1 MKRLLKI
8 SFDSLVFSLI
18 PIIQW
23 FVLGLFVDSNL
34 INVFSLTYPLQF
46 IYSLLKSAFG
56 ISPNIYALKEKNKNA
71 VMSGI
76 VFGIIFTIII
86 FGLFLINVDNFIS
99 FMNMDTTIYHNF
111 CSYSIIQLGLHSI
124 FTILME
130 KLYYEEKN
138 TAANVHT
145 ILYNSLN
152 LVLII
157 ILSLI
162 SKNQLFIITET
173 LIGLVT
179 YVLIMFVIHFDKFK
193 LDLSVFKSIK
203 YDLVDF
209 CDSILF
215 FLIFLFGLSNA
226 ATFGVKY
233 LAAINFV
240 ALITDCQWDSF
251 GSISEAAKIDLARNK
266 FNYKESRKNAY
277 ILLLLLLLSTLL
289 MLLIMFRFYDLN
301 IYLVLIYLSVEVINL
316 LIYPIYKL
324 KICYLTLEYSS
335 IKMTFNKFIASG
347 IRVVSSFLP
356 TPFCTVLGQL
366 ISAFYQLISTNIIIR
381 KGKSKCLK
389 I

>member
-34 INVFSLTYPLQF
+34 INVFSVTYPLQF

-76 VFGIIFTIII
+76 FFGIIFSIII
-86 FGLFLINVDNFIS
+86 FGLFLINVDNFIN

-111 CSYSIIQLGLHSI
+111 CIYSIIQLCVHSI
-124 FTILME
+124 FALLIE

-138 TAANVHT
+138 TAANIHT
-145 ILYNSLN
+145 IIFNSLN
-152 LVLII
+152 LILII
-157 ILSLI
+157 IFSLI

-173 LIGLVT
+173 LIGLIT
-179 YVLIMFVIHFDKFK
+179 YVLVMFVIHFDRFK

-233 LAAINFV
+233 LAAMNFV

-251 GSISEAAKIDLARNK
+251 ESIGETAKIDLAKNK
-266 FNYKESRKNAY
+266 FDYKESRKNAY
-277 ILLLLLLLSTLL
+277 ILLLLLLSSTML
-289 MLLIMFRFYDLN
+289 MFLIMFRFYYLN
-301 IYLVLIYLSVEVINL
+301 IYLVLIYLSVEIINF
-316 LIYPIYKL
+316 LIFPIYKL
-324 KICYLTLEYSS
+324 KTCYLTLEYSS

-356 TPFCTVLGQL
+356 TPFCTILGQL
-366 ISAFYQLISTNIIIR
+366 ISAFYLLISTNIITR
-381 KGKSKCLK
+381 KKERNET
-389 I
+389 

>member
-18 PIIQW
+18 PILQW

-34 INVFSLTYPLQF
+34 INVFSVTYPLQF

-76 VFGIIFTIII
+76 VFGIIFSIII
-86 FGLFLINVDNFIS
+86 FGLFLINVDNFIN
-99 FMNMDTTIYHNF
+99 FMNMDNTIYHNF
-111 CSYSIIQLGLHSI
+111 CIYSIIQLCVHSI
-124 FTILME
+124 FALLIE
-130 KLYYEEKN
+130 KLYYEGKN
-138 TAANVHT
+138 TAANIHT

-152 LVLII
+152 LILII
-157 ILSLI
+157 IFSLI

-173 LIGLVT
+173 LIGLIT
-179 YVLIMFVIHFDKFK
+179 YVLVMFVIHFDRFK

-233 LAAINFV
+233 LAAMNFV

-251 GSISEAAKIDLARNK
+251 ESIGEAAKIDLAKNK
-266 FNYKESRKNAY
+266 FDYKESRKNAY
-277 ILLLLLLLSTLL
+277 ILLFLLLSSTML
-289 MLLIMFRFYDLN
+289 MFLIMFRFYDLN
-301 IYLVLIYLSVEVINL
+301 IYLVLIYLSVEVINF
-316 LIYPIYKL
+316 LIFPIYKL
-324 KICYLTLEYSS
+324 KTCYLTLEYSS

-347 IRVVSSFLP
+347 IRVISSFLP
-356 TPFCTVLGQL
+356 TPFCTILGQL
-366 ISAFYQLISTNIIIR
+366 ISAFYLLISTNIITR
-381 KGKSKCLK
+381 KKERNET
-389 I
+389 

>member
-76 VFGIIFTIII
+76 FFGIIFTIII
-86 FGLFLINVDNFIS
+86 FGFFLINVDNFIN

-111 CSYSIIQLGLHSI
+111 CIYSIIQLGIHSV
-124 FTILME
+124 FSILIE

-138 TAANVHT
+138 TSANVHT

-173 LIGLVT
+173 LIGLLT
-179 YVLIMFVIHFDKFK
+179 YVLIMFVIHFDRFK

-277 ILLLLLLLSTLL
+277 TLLFLLLSSTLF
-289 MLLIMFRFYDLN
+289 MLLIMFRFYDLDM
-301 IYLVLIYLSVEVINL
+301 YLVLIYLSIEVINL

-324 KICYLTLEYSS
+324 KTCYLTLEYSS

-347 IRVVSSFLP
+347 IRVIASLLP

-381 KGKSKCLK
+381 KKERNET
-389 I
+389 

>member
-76 VFGIIFTIII
+76 FFGIIFTIII
-86 FGLFLINVDNFIS
+86 FGFFLINVDNFIN

-111 CSYSIIQLGLHSI
+111 CSYSIIQLGIHSV
-124 FTILME
+124 FSILIE

-138 TAANVHT
+138 TSANVHT

-173 LIGLVT
+173 LIGLLT

-277 ILLLLLLLSTLL
+277 TLLFLLLSSTLF

-301 IYLVLIYLSVEVINL
+301 IYLVLIYLSVEVINF

-324 KICYLTLEYSS
+324 KTCYLTLEYSS

-347 IRVVSSFLP
+347 IRVIASFLS

-381 KGKSKCLK
+381 KEKRKCLK